1 MSCSLPLIYAKVLNN
16 VVLDPSHKVY
26 EVKSVVA
33 IPLLEDRALSAVV
46 AISSRNA
53 ALARPSLLPR
63 GPTIDSTAGVTDEE
77 LDAEPVDSPS
87 ASSPRVQF
95 SSDPQVKFVT
105 PIREGFNGDDFP
117 RPASPQSVSS
127 GVSTPSSEHSM
138 TTAPVFNT
146 VAARLSFWNRL
157 SKRNLIDADDTPLAV
172 LPPQTPA
179 QERAALDKIMQEG
192 PAEAIKTIVN
202 STAPPPVTTEQRHSE
217 LEDKVVRECI
227 RQFAKGGMYFSYTFG
242 TMSGNRYIYQT
253 ILTITRCHAI
263 VATQTRTARK
273 ISETASTSCRP
284 WCITFS
290 RHGSSTRRAGT
301 RSEGFCY
308 R

>member
-1 MSCSLPLIYAKVLNN
+1 
-16 VVLDPSHKVY
+16 
-26 EVKSVVA
+26 
-33 IPLLEDRALSAVV
+33 
-46 AISSRNA
+46 
-53 ALARPSLLPR
+53 
-63 GPTIDSTAGVTDEE
+63 
-77 LDAEPVDSPS
+77 
-87 ASSPRVQF
+87 
-95 SSDPQVKFVT
+95 
-105 PIREGFNGDDFP
+105 
-117 RPASPQSVSS
+117 
-127 GVSTPSSEHSM
+127 M

-157 SKRNLIDADDTPLAV
+157 SKRKLIDADDTPLAV

-179 QERAALDKIMQEG
+179 QEQAALDKIMQG
-192 PAEAIKTIVN
+192 KPAEAIKTIVD

-242 TMSGNRYIYQT
+242 TMSDNRYIYQT
-253 ILTITRCHAI
+253 ILTITRCHTI

-273 ISETASTSCRP
+273 ISETASASCRP

-290 RHGSSTRRAGT
+290 RHGSFTRRAGT